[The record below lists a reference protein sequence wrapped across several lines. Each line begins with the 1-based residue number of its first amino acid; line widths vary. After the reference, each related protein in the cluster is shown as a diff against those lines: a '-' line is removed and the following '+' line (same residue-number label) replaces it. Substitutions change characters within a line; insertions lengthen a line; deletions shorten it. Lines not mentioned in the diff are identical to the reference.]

1 METPSIHD
9 DRWRVSVMTVR
20 RWLVGSVILTI
31 LGSVVV
37 DFGHQPVQVALAETI
52 RTGGYCANELNDGD
66 AANMAAQNRT
76 AADRQNE
83 GVTRANSST
92 SKTDSE
98 STTKADADSELESGN
113 STAKSGCPADMVE
126 VSGDYCQV
134 VEQICEEYISEKKDR
149 CAKYRNKVRCFGK
162 SRSLHFCVDRYEYPN
177 QAGVKPTVAVT
188 WDEARELCATEGKRL
203 CTADEWTQACEGPEH
218 SPYPY
223 GFTRNGEACN
233 HDKPYI
239 IPDDNA
245 YQNPQTR
252 AKEVARVNQSEPSGS
267 RPGCASAYG
276 VFDMTGNVDE
286 WVLNESGNENGPEF
300 QSGLKGGYWG
310 PVRNRC
316 RPATTDHNRWHHGYQ
331 IGFRCCADPGHS
343 DKAPGQPSGAP
354 DRPGDDEGRVTGT
367 DLVTRS

>member
-1 METPSIHD
+1 
-9 DRWRVSVMTVR
+9 VV
-20 RWLVGSVILTI
+20 LTI

-37 DFGHQPVQVALAETI
+37 DFGHQPVQVALAQSN
-52 RTGGYCANELNDGD
+52 RTAGYCAG
-66 AANMAAQNRT
+66 
-76 AADRQNE
+76 E
-83 GVTRANSST
+83 GVSDDDGAAVRVAATRAGEKGVSISARQTHGTTGSPNST
-92 SKTDSE
+92 AGSE
-98 STTKADADSELESGN
+98 SELESEN
-113 STAKSGCPADMVE
+113 AVESSGCPADMVE
-126 VSGDYCQV
+126 VSGEYCQV

-149 CAKYRNKVRCFGK
+149 CAKYRNRVRCFGK
-162 SRSLHFCVDRYEYPN
+162 SRSLHFCVDRFEYPN

-218 SPYPY
+218 APYPY

-252 AKEVARVNQSEPSGS
+252 AKEVERVSQSEPSGS
-267 RPGCASAYG
+267 RPGCVSAYG
-276 VFDMTGNVDE
+276 VHDMTGNVDE
-286 WVLNESGNENGPEF
+286 WVLNESGNENGPEY

-331 IGFRCCADPGHS
+331 IGFRCCADPGRNT
-343 DKAPGQPSGAP
+343 AAVGQPSEKVEQP
-354 DRPGDDEGRVTGT
+354 DSDNERPSDSA
-367 DLVTRS
+367 LMTRS